1 VSSSVVTDSNRRAFV
16 IDDDAAVRTSV
27 CRSLAGNGFDPV
39 EFDSTV
45 PFLTQL
51 RLNPPDLVV
60 LNLVFGRSDAVEMI
74 YHLES
79 LKYKGRVLLISGR
92 GEAALAEV
100 HQIGKSHGL
109 AMLPPL
115 PAPFRAG
122 DLRERLNAVPE
133 VRAARPVEQ
142 QPANAPTADLVEALD
157 KGWLEL
163 WYQPKIDL
171 KSLTVCGAE
180 ALIRARHP
188 EHGIVPPSGILPP
201 TDDPLYQP
209 LSRFVLQRAMSDWRH
224 FAEHR
229 LPLKLAINLPVSVIC
244 APDFVGYLREVL
256 PKGPK
261 FPGLFAE
268 ITEDDVTREPGW
280 VREVAT
286 QLKLYN
292 VDISIDDFGSAY
304 SSLSRLLHLP
314 CVEVKLDRNFITN
327 CSADQQK
334 RALCRMVIDL
344 ARSFNVSTCAEG
356 VETIEDL
363 RTLKKMGCDTA
374 QGYLFAKPLPRH
386 AFVEKLRTSKPVAAL
401 PAVPGAAKVA

>member
-1 VSSSVVTDSNRRAFV
+1 MVTDSNRRAFV
-16 IDDDAAVRTSV
+16 LDDEPAIRTIV
-27 CRSLAGNGFDPV
+27 CRSLTANGFDPA
-39 EFDSTV
+39 EFGSTV

-51 RLNPPDLVV
+51 RINPPDLVV
-60 LNLVFGRSDAVEMI
+60 LDLVLGQSDAVEMI

-79 LKYKGRVLLISGR
+79 LKYQGRVLLISGR
-92 GEAALAEV
+92 GEGALAEI
-100 HQIGKSHGL
+100 HQIGRAHGL

-115 PAPFRAG
+115 PKPFRAG
-122 DLRERLNAVPE
+122 DLRDRLNAVPE
-133 VRAARPVEQ
+133 IRTAPSAAAK
-142 QPANAPTADLVEALD
+142 QPDNAPTVDLAEALD
-157 KGWLEL
+157 KAWLEL

-188 EHGIVPPSGILPP
+188 EHGIVPPSGLLPP

-224 FAEHR
+224 FAEQKM
-229 LPLKLAINLPVSVIC
+229 PLKLAINLPVSVIY
-244 APDFVGYLREVL
+244 APDFVGYLRQVL
-256 PKGPK
+256 PNDPK

-268 ITEDDVTREPGW
+268 VTEDDVTREPEW

-292 VDISIDDFGSAY
+292 VHISIDDFGSAY

-314 CVEVKLDRNFITN
+314 CVEVKLDRSFITN
-327 CSADQQK
+327 CSSDQQK

-344 ARSFNVSTCAEG
+344 AHSFNVSTCAEG
-356 VETIEDL
+356 VEDIEDL
-363 RTLKKMGCDTA
+363 RTLRKMGCDTA
-374 QGYLFAKPLPRH
+374 QGYLFARPMERY
-386 AFVEKLRTSKPVAAL
+386 AFVEKLKTGKQVGVLQAA
-401 PAVPGAAKVA
+401 PGAARVA

>member
-1 VSSSVVTDSNRRAFV
+1 VVTDSNRRAFV
-16 IDDDAAVRTSV
+16 LDDEPAVRTIV
-27 CRSLAGNGFDPV
+27 CRSLTANGFDPV
-39 EFDSTV
+39 EFGTTV

-51 RLNPPDLVV
+51 RINPPDLVV
-60 LNLVFGRSDAVEMI
+60 LDLVLGQSDAVEMI

-79 LKYKGRVLLISGR
+79 LKYQGRVLLISGR
-92 GEAALAEV
+92 GEGALSEI
-100 HQIGKSHGL
+100 HQIGRSHGL
-109 AMLPPL
+109 TMLPPL
-115 PAPFRAG
+115 AKPFRAG
-122 DLRERLNAVPE
+122 DLRDRLNSVPE
-133 VRAARPVEQ
+133 IRTAPSAAK
-142 QPANAPTADLVEALD
+142 QPDNAPTVDLAEALD
-157 KGWLEL
+157 KAWLEL

-188 EHGIVPPSGILPP
+188 EHGIVPPSGLLPP

-224 FAEHR
+224 FAEQKI
-229 LPLKLAINLPVSVIC
+229 LLKLAVNLPVSVIY

-256 PKGPK
+256 PRDAK

-268 ITEDDVTREPGW
+268 VTEDDVTREPEW

-292 VDISIDDFGSAY
+292 VHISIDDFGSAY

-314 CVEVKLDRNFITN
+314 CVEVKLDRSFITN
-327 CSADQQK
+327 CSSDQQK

-363 RTLKKMGCDTA
+363 RTLRKMGCDTA
-374 QGYLFAKPLPRH
+374 QGYLFAKPMERH
-386 AFVEKLRTSKPVAAL
+386 AFVEKLKTSKQAGVLQAA
-401 PAVPGAAKVA
+401 PGAARVA